1 MLRELRSC
9 VTLLRELRI
18 VNQSYAQWPSDSNPE
33 FPTNFAKCEYCPRL
47 PRFAQALGT
56 DNTWHET
63 LEHALGQAAWEF
75 GVLPEEWTDVQEPF

>member
-33 FPTNFAKCEYCPRL
+33 SPRKTSQNANIVL
-47 PRFAQALGT
+47 DLRNWLKHYAQYESLEQRNSRFGL
-56 DNTWHET
+56 
-63 LEHALGQAAWEF
+63 
-75 GVLPEEWTDVQEPF
+75 